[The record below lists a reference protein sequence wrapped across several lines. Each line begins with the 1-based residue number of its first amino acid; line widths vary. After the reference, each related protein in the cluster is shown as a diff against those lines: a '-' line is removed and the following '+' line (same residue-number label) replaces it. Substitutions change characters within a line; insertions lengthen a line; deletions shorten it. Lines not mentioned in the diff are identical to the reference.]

1 MASGGWGASDRS
13 NKSYS
18 NGNAAFNIKELDGEL
33 ENWWINII
41 GYSNSIRS
49 RVVDNYD
56 RSIFDVLYSLYE
68 WGQIPMTGS
77 QMGVNSA
84 KSDIAARMNK
94 NKGRVTRGMQYD
106 RVTKQRISTDLPV
119 IVDNAIDS
127 IVSAL
132 WTSRPNFNM
141 SFVNDEDLQVTSEAS
156 ASLRALRIEIGSE
169 MMMRGVRARLTQFV
183 RNLFIYGASVV
194 YEEVGLGHYIP
205 DVRDLVVEK
214 EGDEVSFAS
223 WTEYYDLERIRKKFG
238 DEVLNRL
245 IENGQETAST
255 TGQYAVKNFA
265 LGRAFRPLDY
275 KEQQYFSCLKINDS
289 KEPEIRT
296 IRNCGIDSVYQGS
309 FWSYGS
315 KNLSTATIY
324 TNLLAQVEDT
334 SLPIFLRVLARGF
347 DEAELEKMVMTTSSP
362 NATLDITH
370 ANQQQLLV
378 PSLNA
383 MISLRQQLIVEL
395 GGRIHPN
402 ETSASNAV
410 APIRR
415 TPHIN
420 VLLPK
425 VINHVFDRYLIDIS
439 NELVDN
445 DERYRVLQEYR
456 IRSNAFL
463 VNDQIEAQT
472 RVQSLVAL
480 RDIAA
485 GSGLPLDIVA
495 EAALELGLNIQ
506 GDINAAREEVARQQ
520 QIQQLSQIEQ
530 QASQQGQQGQQQQ

>member
-1 MASGGWGASDRS
+1 MANGGWGTSDGI

-94 NKGRVTRGMQYD
+94 NKGNISRGPQYD
-106 RVTKQRISTDLPV
+106 RVTKQRIGTDLPV

-132 WTSRPNFNM
+132 WTSRPNFTIG
-141 SFVNDEDLQVTSEAS
+141 FVSEEDVEVTQEAS
-156 ASLRALRIEIGSE
+156 AALRSLKTEIGIE
-169 MMMRGVRARLTQFV
+169 MMMRGVRARFTKFV
-183 RNLFIYGASVV
+183 RNLFIYGASVI

-223 WTEYYDLERIRKKFG
+223 WTEYYDIERIRQKFG
-238 DEVLNRL
+238 DEVLSRL
-245 IENGQETAST
+245 VENGQETAST

-265 LGRAFRPLDY
+265 LGRAFRPVGY

-296 IRNCGIDSVYQGS
+296 IRNCGIDSVYQGN

-347 DEAELEKMVMTTSSP
+347 DEAELEKMVMTTNTP

-370 ANQQQLLV
+370 ANLQQLLI

-383 MISLRQQLIVEL
+383 MLSLRQQLIVEL
-395 GGRIHPN
+395 GGRIQPN
-402 ETSASNAV
+402 ETSASNTIS
-410 APIRR
+410 PLRR
-415 TPHIN
+415 TPHMN

-425 VINHVFDRYLIDIS
+425 VINHVFDRYLLDIS
-439 NELVDN
+439 RELVNN
-445 DERYRVLQEYR
+445 DERYTILQDYR

-463 VNDQIEAQT
+463 VNDQIEAQS

-485 GSGLPLDIVA
+485 GSGLPLDILA
-495 EAALELGLNIQ
+495 EVALELGINIQ
-506 GDINAAREEVARQQ
+506 GDITAAREQAARQQ
-520 QIQQLSQIEQ
+520 QIQQLA
-530 QASQQGQQGQQQQ
+530 QASQQGQQQQQQ